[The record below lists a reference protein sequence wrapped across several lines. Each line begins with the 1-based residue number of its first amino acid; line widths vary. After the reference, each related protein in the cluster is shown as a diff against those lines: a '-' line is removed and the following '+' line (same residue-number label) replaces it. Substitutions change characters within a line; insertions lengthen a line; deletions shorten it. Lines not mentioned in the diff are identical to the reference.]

1 MLKIRHYA
9 KPQNVTTHLRATLR
23 NWKNIK
29 WIFEKDGA
37 LRDIYVQNATISDW
51 ERVVELLNSEYK
63 LTFGVYEDNLTDK
76 IEFEYVKTMFADETG
91 ELETKS
97 ATIDLNGIVVK
108 CYFFLE
114 NQIEFDINPTE
125 IKTESDFNKITD
137 FMKSVSAKL
146 EKQITLCGE
155 NQPEFPLIK
164 IDTKN
169 GIEKTLT
176 EEDAQNLWKKSDQS
190 VSRFKK
196 LKSRIIM
203 KYFPR
208 LFEKRLL
215 ESATKPYVATEREKN
230 VW

>member
-1 MLKIRHYA
+1 M
-9 KPQNVTTHLRATLR
+9 RATLR
-23 NWKNIK
+23 NWNNIE

-51 ERVVELLNSEYK
+51 EKVVDLLNSEYE
-63 LTFGVYEDNLTDK
+63 LTFGVYEDNLIDK
-76 IEFEYVKTMFADETG
+76 IDFGYVKTMFADETG

-97 ATIDLNGIVVK
+97 ATVDLNGIVVK

-114 NQIEFDINPTE
+114 NQIEFDINPIE

-137 FMKSVSAKL
+137 FMKSISSKL

-164 IDTKN
+164 IDSKN
-169 GIEKTLT
+169 GIEKILT
-176 EEDAQNLWKKSDQS
+176 EKETENLWKKSDQN
-190 VSRFKK
+190 VSGFTK
-196 LKSRIIM
+196 LKSKIIM
-203 KYFPR
+203 KYFPKI
-208 LFEKRLL
+208 FEKKIM
-215 ESATKPYVATEREKN
+215 ESANSEYKSTPKEKN

>member
-1 MLKIRHYA
+1 
-9 KPQNVTTHLRATLR
+9 LRATLR
-23 NWKNIK
+23 NWNNIK

-51 ERVVELLNSEYK
+51 EKVVDLLNSEYE
-63 LTFGVYEDNLTDK
+63 LTFGVYEDNLADK
-76 IEFEYVKTMFADETG
+76 IDFEFVKTMFADETG

-114 NQIEFDINPTE
+114 NQIEFDINPVE
-125 IKTESDFNKITD
+125 IKTELEFNKITN
-137 FMKSVSAKL
+137 FMKSISSKL
-146 EKQITLCGE
+146 DKEITFCGE

-169 GIEKTLT
+169 GIEKILT
-176 EEDAQNLWKKSDQS
+176 EKDAQNLWEKSDQN
-190 VSRFKK
+190 VSGFKK